1 MPTAALTASGRKGII
16 SAAVITPKHEAR
28 ARHPFVFTSG
38 AKVVQGERIEKKK
51 RVFFFLCRA
60 AAYLREAE
68 VVQGEREQIILQKL
82 SWSPLYNVC
91 FTLDKM
97 LQPFS
102 RPFILVDTQRKSG

>member
-51 RVFFFLCRA
+51 RVFFFLYRA
-60 AAYLREAE
+60 AACLREAE
-68 VVQGEREQIILQKL
+68 VVQGERIGKKKTRFFSFYTE
-82 SWSPLYNVC
+82 P
-91 FTLDKM
+91 
-97 LQPFS
+97 QPIFAK
-102 RPFILVDTQRKSG
+102 QR

>member
-16 SAAVITPKHEAR
+16 SAAVIIPKHEAR

-68 VVQGEREQIILQKL
+68 VVKGAQIILQKL

-91 FTLDKM
+91 FTLDKI

-102 RPFILVDTQRKSG
+102 QPFILADTQRESG